1 MKTKILFYSFCFVAM
16 MACDDLHEDQLR
28 SIGKRVVALEQ
39 MELDFNNQL
48 VVLRN
53 VVEAIQTHGVITG
66 ITEHHDGTYTLQMST
81 GKSVTLKNGKEGEKG
96 KDGKD
101 GTGENLNVSIRE
113 DVDGIWYWT
122 LNGDWLLTPTGE
134 RMRVTPYD
142 GKDGVDGKPGKD
154 GVDGKDDI
162 NLDLPVPQTRI
173 NPGTGNW
180 EISTDGGVSWVDTG
194 VRVNG
199 KDGSNDTFVSFV
211 VSSDGKYV
219 TVTLLDGRVFTF
231 PLMV

>member
-28 SIGKRVVALEQ
+28 NIGKRVVALEQ

-48 VVLRN
+48 VGLRN
-53 VVEAIQTHGVITG
+53 IVETIQTHGVITG
-66 ITEHHDGTYTLQMST
+66 ITEHSDGTCTLVMST
-81 GKSVTLKNGKEGEKG
+81 GKSVTLRNGKEGEKG

-101 GTGENLNVSIRE
+101 GTGENLNVSIRQ

-122 LNGDWLLTPTGE
+122 LNGDWLLTPSGE

-142 GKDGVDGKPGKD
+142 GKDGVDGKSGK
-154 GVDGKDDI
+154 DGKDDI

-180 EISTDGGVSWVDTG
+180 EISTDGGVSWVDTR

-199 KDGSNDTFVSFV
+199 KNGSNDVFASVEI
-211 VSSDGKYV
+211 SSDGKYV
-219 TVTLLDGRVFTF
+219 IITLIDGRSYTV
-231 PLMV
+231 PLIV